1 MKQIDLEIDGMTCA
15 GCGEHVAEA
24 LRSVDGVESVQLDD
38 WTDGHAAASARDD
51 VDPKALEAAIGEA
64 GYDAHVSHEVHDLSE
79 RAAGPAISSSSSESG
94 DGAGADCDLLVVGG
108 GSAAFA
114 AALKASDLGRR
125 ALIVNDGPPN
135 GGLPIGGTCV
145 NVGCVPSK
153 ALIRAA
159 EAHHNAAQH
168 PFDGIATESEVTDFG
183 AVTDQVQSLAKGL
196 REEKYLGVAEGDPDI
211 QIREGRARLAGPRS
225 VEVDGETITGRRIL
239 VATGAHTFVPDI
251 PGLEEAGYLTNE
263 ELYALDERPEHL
275 VVLGGG
281 YIALENAQAFAR
293 LGSEVTILQRSGQV
307 LSREDADV
315 AKALTGYLRE
325 EGLTVHTDA
334 DVQAIR
340 RENGHVQVEA
350 IIDGDARTLSG
361 SHLLVATGLR
371 GNTADL
377 GLRALGLETRGRGFL
392 SVDGTLQ
399 TDVPTVY
406 GAGDVIG
413 DPVFVYTA
421 AREGELAAE
430 NALEGAARDRHAAPL
445 PWVIF
450 TDPQVAGVGIGEW
463 QAADQD
469 VDVDVAT
476 VPLGQVPRSL
486 AARDARGFIK
496 LLRER
501 DTGRLVGA
509 RILAPEG
516 SELLMEVSMAIQQGL
531 TAEELTDLLH
541 PYLTLS
547 EGIKLAALTFDRDV
561 ETLSCCAT

>member
-1 MKQIDLEIDGMTCA
+1 MTEFELEIEGMTCA
-15 GCGEHVAEA
+15 GCEEHVAEA
-24 LRSVDGVESVQLDD
+24 LRAAEGAREVRLDD
-38 WTDGHAAASARDD
+38 WTEGRAVVVARDD
-51 VDPKALEAAIGEA
+51 TDPETLTAALKETQYTARVEAQSSPGLSGPPPALEN
-64 GYDAHVSHEVHDLSE
+64 
-79 RAAGPAISSSSSESG
+79 
-94 DGAGADCDLLVVGG
+94 GADADYDLLVVGG

-114 AALKASDLGRR
+114 AALKASDLGHR

-159 EAHHNAAQH
+159 EAHHEAAHH
-168 PFDGIATESEVTDFG
+168 PFDGIATESEVTDFS
-183 AVTDQVQSLAKGL
+183 AVTDQVQSLVEDL
-196 REEKYLGVAEGDPDI
+196 RQKKYLDVVEGNPNVS
-211 QIREGRARLAGPRS
+211 IRKGRARLAGPQS

-239 VATGAHTFVPDI
+239 VATGARTFVPDI

-263 ELYALDERPEHL
+263 ELYALNERPEHL
-275 VVLGGG
+275 IVLGGG

-315 AKALTGYLRE
+315 AETLTDIFRG
-325 EGLTVHTDA
+325 EGLSVYTNTEVRS
-334 DVQAIR
+334 VQR
-340 RENGHVQVEA
+340 SNGSLQIQV
-350 IIDGDARTLSG
+350 DGGGDGAPRTITG
-361 SHLLVATGLR
+361 SHLLVATGLK
-371 GNTADL
+371 GNTDDL
-377 GLRALGLETRGRGFL
+377 GLEALGLDTQGRGFL
-392 SVDGTLQ
+392 SVDDPLQ
-399 TDVPTVY
+399 TAEPTIY

-413 DPVFVYTA
+413 DPAFVYTA
-421 AREGELAAE
+421 AREGELAAK
-430 NALEGAARDRHAAPL
+430 NALEGTAHDEAARDRHAAPL

-450 TDPQVAGVGIGEW
+450 TDPQVAGVGLGER
-463 QAADQD
+463 QAAERDI
-469 VDVDVAT
+469 DVDVAT
-476 VPLGQVPRSL
+476 VPLDQVPRSI
-486 AARDARGFIK
+486 AARDTRGFIK

-547 EGIKLAALTFDRDV
+547 EGVKLAALTFDQDV